1 MTDNEVF
8 AEFPEYQEVQRL
20 AELRAQ
26 GGWRFAVTHDVEGE
40 QPPFMTGVRAWPD
53 GSADLLVVHDYT
65 AAQARRTN
73 PDGGI
78 VWRHDEARLGEV
90 VDGLLEL
97 APPEDPRAPT
107 RVIGAGPN
115 MWTSG

>member
-1 MTDNEVF
+1 VTDNEAF
-8 AEFPEYQEVQRL
+8 AGYPEHQEVQRL
-20 AELRAQ
+20 AELGAR
-26 GGWRFAVTHDVEGE
+26 GDWRFAVQHEVEGE
-40 QPPFMTGVRAWPD
+40 QAPSITGIRAWPD
-53 GSADLLVVHDYT
+53 GSADLLVVRDYT
-65 AAQARRTN
+65 VAQARRTN
-73 PDGGI
+73 PAGGI
-78 VWRHDEARLGEV
+78 VWRHEAGLGEV

>member
-1 MTDNEVF
+1 MTDNGVF
-8 AEFPEYQEVQRL
+8 AAFPEYQEVQRL
-20 AELRAQ
+20 AELSAR
-26 GGWRFAVTHDVEGE
+26 GGWRFAVTHDVEGK
-40 QPPFMTGVRAWPD
+40 QPPFITGVRAWPD
-53 GSADLLVVHDYT
+53 GSADLLVVRDFT
-65 AAQARRTN
+65 AAEARRTN

-78 VWRHDEARLGEV
+78 VWRYGGAGLGDV

-97 APPEDPRAPT
+97 APPDDPAAPT